1 MADCSVLQL
10 CSREALELRGLSG
23 ELCRVRRQVSRP
35 AQTRCAPVTGARA
48 PGKQMSG
55 ARRARQVLGGAG
67 GAFYA
72 WWMFWASE
80 GAKATIEETTA
91 PALGLAL
98 SAATWARDGVQA
110 LVARVTGAPRML
122 TQPQPPWPGVPRRA
136 AGRADGW
143 ALVQMGGQ
151 ASAAGR
157 TRRSCQPRR
166 QRHWSKARRLRGT
179 GHKGRPR
186 FRDTRTCAGCP
197 GWHALDAATR

>member
-1 MADCSVLQL
+1 MANCSVLQL
-10 CSREALELRGLSG
+10 CSREALELRGPSG

-72 WWMFWASE
+72 WWMFWARE
-80 GAKATIEETTA
+80 GVKATIEETTA

-110 LVARVTGAPRML
+110 LIARVTGAPRML
-122 TQPQPPWPGVPRRA
+122 TYPDPHGPACLEEQRGVQTGGHWYRRVA
-136 AGRADGW
+136 
-143 ALVQMGGQ
+143 
-151 ASAAGR
+151 
-157 TRRSCQPRR
+157 
-166 QRHWSKARRLRGT
+166 K
-179 GHKGRPR
+179 
-186 FRDTRTCAGCP
+186 
-197 GWHALDAATR
+197 

>member
-1 MADCSVLQL
+1 
-10 CSREALELRGLSG
+10 
-23 ELCRVRRQVSRP
+23 
-35 AQTRCAPVTGARA
+35 
-48 PGKQMSG
+48 MSG

-122 TQPQPPWPGVPRRA
+122 TQPQPPWPRRA
-136 AGRADGW
+136 SKSSGACRRVGIGADGW
-143 ALVQMGGQ
+143 ASERRRAHTPVVPAETPATLEQGAEV
-151 ASAAGR
+151 AGYR
-157 TRRSCQPRR
+157 P
-166 QRHWSKARRLRGT
+166 QR
-179 GHKGRPR
+179 P
-186 FRDTRTCAGCP
+186 P
-197 GWHALDAATR
+197 ALS